1 MYSVFDYFVLC
12 SLRGRRQLDLLIFF
26 IIMNFV
32 LKPLAIA
39 MAVAAAFP
47 AAASAQSITDSSAQ
61 SVVVTAG
68 RQVQA
73 AKDVLADNVVITAEQ
88 IAQAGSE
95 SLVDLLQQQ
104 RGIEITRNGGPGTTS
119 SVLMRGGSNA
129 QNVVLIDGVRY
140 SSSTIGGASWE
151 TIPLGQI
158 DHIEIVYG
166 PLSSL
171 YGADAMGGVIQIFT
185 KKGNGPAALTAS
197 VGAGSYGLRK
207 MQAGVSGSDGTQFNY
222 ALNVGHENNI
232 GFSASN
238 PNAGAYTYNPDKDG
252 YKLDSANGNFNWQ
265 LAPGYE
271 AGVRFMQSRL
281 NAQFDAGP
289 TYDDHMVEE
298 LQTVAVYGK
307 AKINDFWT
315 ASLQVAQS
323 GDLGYTDASYG
334 QSQIDTH
341 QNLITIQN
349 DIRLGKDV
357 LQVIAESRQ
366 EKVTGSDAPLNQKRN
381 TNSLAASYVWKQDA
395 QLASI
400 SVRDDN
406 SSIYGSNAT
415 GSIAYGYRLTPDWRV
430 NASYGTSFRA
440 PTFDELYYPGYGIA
454 TNQPEKSK
462 NAEIGLYY
470 EQGSHQ
476 LSAVYYQNKA
486 TDLLVSTNVCPVQQ
500 DTHQYGCAYNV
511 DKATMSGLT
520 LGGNTRFGDLAL
532 RGSLDF
538 QNPVDD
544 TTGLRLARRAKEHAS
559 FAAEYTMAKYKF
571 GAETLFTSNRFD
583 DIANTRILGGYS
595 LMNLYGTY
603 ALSKDVS
610 LIGRWNNV
618 LNKDYSLAYGYNTPG
633 SNVYVGL
640 NYGFK

>member
-1 MYSVFDYFVLC
+1 
-12 SLRGRRQLDLLIFF
+12 
-26 IIMNFV
+26 MNLV
-32 LKPLAIA
+32 LKPLAISL
-39 MAVAAAFP
+39 AVAAAFS
-47 AAASAQSITDSSAQ
+47 ANASAQSVPNNAQ
-61 SVVVTAG
+61 NVVVTAG

-73 AKDVLADNVVITAEQ
+73 AKDVLADNVVITSEQ
-88 IAQAGSE
+88 IANAGSE

-104 RGIEITRNGGPGTTS
+104 RGIEITRNGGAGTTS

-140 SSSTIGGASWE
+140 SSSTLGGASWE

-207 MQAGVSGSDGTQFNY
+207 MQAGVSGSSGNEFNY

-232 GFSASN
+232 GFSATN
-238 PNAGAYTYNPDKDG
+238 PNAGKYSYNADKDG
-252 YKLDSANGNFNWQ
+252 YKLDSASGNFNWQ

-271 AGVRFMQSRL
+271 TGVKFMQSRL
-281 NAQFDAGP
+281 NAQFDAGSS
-289 TYDDHMVEE
+289 YDDHSVEQ
-298 LQTVAVYGK
+298 LQTIAVYGK
-307 AKINDFWT
+307 AKVNDIWT
-315 ASLQVAQS
+315 ANLQVAQS
-323 GDLGYTDASYG
+323 NTLGYTDASYG

-341 QNLITIQN
+341 QNLFSLQN

-366 EKVTGSDAPLNQKRN
+366 EKVRGTTAELNQKRT
-381 TNSLAASYVWKQDA
+381 TNSVAASYVWKLDA
-395 QLASI
+395 HLASVSI
-400 SVRDDN
+400 RNDN
-406 SSIYGSNAT
+406 SSVYGSNTT
-415 GSIAYGYRLTPDWRV
+415 GSLAYGYRLTPDWRV

-440 PTFDELYYPGYGIA
+440 PTFNELYYPGYGIA
-454 TNQPEKSK
+454 SNQPEKAK
-462 NAEIGLYY
+462 NAEIGVYY
-470 EQGSHQ
+470 EQGSSQ

-486 TDLLVSTNVCPVQQ
+486 TNLLVSTNVCPVQQ
-500 DTHQYGCAYNV
+500 STHRYGCAYNV

-520 LGGNTRFGDLAL
+520 LGANTRFGDLAL
-532 RGSLDF
+532 RGALDI

-544 TTGLRLARRAKEHAS
+544 TTGKRLARRAKQHAS
-559 FAAEYTMAKYKF
+559 FSAEYTLAQAKL
-571 GAETLFTSNRFD
+571 GVETIFSGDRFD
-583 DIANTRILGGYS
+583 NVTNTRTLSGYS

-603 ALSKDVS
+603 ALNKDLSAVA
-610 LIGRWNNV
+610 RWNNA
-618 LNKDYSLAYGYNTPG
+618 LNKDYALAYGYNTPG

>member
-1 MYSVFDYFVLC
+1 MKL
-12 SLRGRRQLDLLIFF
+12 
-26 IIMNFV
+26 V
-32 LKPLAIA
+32 LKPLAISL
-39 MAVAAAFP
+39 AVAAAFS
-47 AAASAQSITDSSAQ
+47 ANASAQSVSNNAQ
-61 SVVVTAG
+61 NVVVTAG

-73 AKDVLADNVVITAEQ
+73 AKDVLADNVVITSEQ
-88 IAQAGSE
+88 IANAGSE

-104 RGIEITRNGGPGTTS
+104 RGIEITRNGGAGTTS

-140 SSSTIGGASWE
+140 SSSTLGGASWE

-207 MQAGVSGSDGTQFNY
+207 MQAGVSGSSGNEFNY

-232 GFSASN
+232 GFSATN
-238 PNAGAYTYNPDKDG
+238 PKAGKYSYNADKDG
-252 YKLDSANGNFNWQ
+252 YKLDSASGNVNWQ

-271 AGVRFMQSRL
+271 TGVRFMQSRL
-281 NAQFDAGP
+281 NAQFDGGP
-289 TYDDHMVEE
+289 SYDDHSVEQ
-298 LQTVAVYGK
+298 LQTIAVYGK
-307 AKINDFWT
+307 AKFTEIWT
-315 ASLQVAQS
+315 STLQVAQS
-323 GDLGYTDASYG
+323 NTLGYTDASYG

-341 QNLITIQN
+341 QNLFSLQN

-366 EKVTGSDAPLNQKRN
+366 EKVRGSTAELNQKRT
-381 TNSLAASYVWKQDA
+381 TNSVAASYVWKQDA
-395 QLASI
+395 HLASV
-400 SVRDDN
+400 SVRNDN
-406 SSIYGSNAT
+406 SSVYGSNTT
-415 GSIAYGYRLTPDWRV
+415 GSLAYGYRLTPDWRV

-440 PTFDELYYPGYGIA
+440 PTFNELYYPGYGIA
-454 TNQPEKSK
+454 SNQPEKAK

-470 EQGSHQ
+470 EQGSSQ

-486 TDLLVSTNVCPVQQ
+486 TNLLVSTNVCPVQPS
-500 DTHQYGCAYNV
+500 THPYGCAYNV

-520 LGGNTRFGDLAL
+520 LGANTRLGDLAL
-532 RGSLDF
+532 RGSLDI

-544 TTGLRLARRAKEHAS
+544 TTGKRLARRAKQHAS
-559 FAAEYTMAKYKF
+559 FSAEYTLAQAKL
-571 GAETLFTSNRFD
+571 GVETIFSGDRFD
-583 DIANTRILGGYS
+583 NVTNTRTLSGYS

-603 ALSKDVS
+603 ALNKDLS
-610 LIGRWNNV
+610 AIARWNNV
-618 LNKDYSLAYGYNTPG
+618 LNKDYALAYGYNTPG